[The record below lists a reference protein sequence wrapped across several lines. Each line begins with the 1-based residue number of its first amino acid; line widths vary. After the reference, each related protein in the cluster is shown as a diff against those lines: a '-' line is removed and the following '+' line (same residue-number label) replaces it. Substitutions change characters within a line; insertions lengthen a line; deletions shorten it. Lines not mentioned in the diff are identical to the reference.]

1 MAVIATAT
9 IQKLDPADRKLTLQ
23 GPSGPPFD
31 VKAGP
36 DVDFDRLHVGDR
48 VNATYYEEVAVA
60 IDRIPHTAPTVAART
75 VQRGGVTAKQATV
88 TARIVS
94 VDAADDTVSVRTPD
108 GKQRTVKVADPALQ
122 AELPAIRAG
131 DNVDLTYT
139 QAVAIAIEP
148 VGEPSK

>member
-1 MAVIATAT
+1 MAVW
-9 IQKLDPADRKLTLQ
+9 R
-23 GPSGPPFD
+23 S
-31 VKAGP
+31 
-36 DVDFDRLHVGDR
+36 LHVGDR

-60 IDRIPHTAPTVAART
+60 IDRVPHTAPAVAART

-94 VDAADDTVSVRTPD
+94 VDAVDDTVTVRTPD
-108 GKQRTVKVADPALQ
+108 GKQRTVKVEDPALQ
-122 AELPAIRAG
+122 AQLPAIRNG
-131 DNVDLTYT
+131 DSVDLTYT